1 MEPNPYAPPRAS
13 VADVADGKVAPALW
27 NPNAAASWSL
37 LLSPAFGAILHLKNW
52 QRLGEPGKAATSRI
66 WAIVTVALLA
76 VVIVASVL
84 LPEAKALD
92 AVSRVVGL
100 ALLLGWYFS
109 IGRSQAAYVHAR
121 YGKGYPRRGCTKPLL
136 LALLAFIAFIGLA
149 IGIAL
154 VVAPAV
160 D

>member
-100 ALLLGWYFS
+100 ALLLGWLLLDRPFAGGVRARAIRQGLS
-109 IGRSQAAYVHAR
+109 APRLDQAAAARAARVHRVHRPGDRHRAGRGAR
-121 YGKGYPRRGCTKPLL
+121 R
-136 LALLAFIAFIGLA
+136 
-149 IGIAL
+149 
-154 VVAPAV
+154 
-160 D
+160 

>member
-1 MEPNPYAPPRAS
+1 MDPNPYAPPRAS

-37 LLSPAFGAILHLKNW
+37 LLSPAFGAILQMKNW
-52 QRLGEPGKAATSRI
+52 QRLGEPGKATTSKV
-66 WAIVTVALLA
+66 WAIVTVVLLGL
-76 VVIVASVL
+76 VIVASVL
-84 LPEAKALD
+84 LPEAKTLD
-92 AVSRVVGL
+92 VLSRIVGL

-121 YGKGYPRRGCTKPLL
+121 YGKGYPRRGWTKPLL
-136 LALLAFIAFIGLA
+136 LAVLAFIAFIAVA

-154 VVAPAV
+154 VVAPGAY
-160 D
+160 